1 MSRTMV
7 FVDGENLV
15 LRYQSMAKLRRPT
28 SHVAHHRDVFVWK
41 PLPLYALSLFD
52 MDVVRAS
59 YYTSMVGGDD
69 ELERVTKTIEDQAFW
84 EGNTVPV
91 LQAHV
96 FKRDAGENKSRIVDL
111 PIMLDALHHAHED
124 NADHFALF
132 TGDADLLPLVKTL
145 MREGKEVTVFAFSEG
160 LSPEL
165 EAASDGMI
173 RLNTFY
179 FEHPT

>member
-1 MSRTMV
+1 MV

-15 LRYQSMAKLRRPT
+15 LRYQSMAKSRTPT
-28 SHVAHHRDVFVWK
+28 ARVAHHRDVFVWK

-52 MDVVRAS
+52 MDVARAS

-69 ELERVTKTIEDQAFW
+69 EIERVKKEISDQVFCED
-84 EGNTVPV
+84 NTVPS

-96 FKRDAGENKSRIVDL
+96 FKRDEKEDKSRIVDL
-111 PIMLDALHHAHED
+111 FIRLDALHHAYGNH
-124 NADHFALF
+124 ADHFALF

-145 MREGKEVTVFAFSEG
+145 MREGKQVTVFAFSLG

-165 EAASDGMI
+165 EAAPDGMV